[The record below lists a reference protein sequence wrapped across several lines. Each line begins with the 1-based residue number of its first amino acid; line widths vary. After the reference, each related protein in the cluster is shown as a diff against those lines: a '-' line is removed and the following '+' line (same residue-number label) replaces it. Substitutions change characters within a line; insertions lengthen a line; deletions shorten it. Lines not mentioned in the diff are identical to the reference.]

1 MAVVAT
7 LTKGYDLD
15 YIWKQVD
22 RGPAKDAAGYYIQ
35 ASETGGEPPGR
46 WWGPGALALGLEP
59 GQTVERQPYDLLFGQ
74 RKAPDGTPLGRPPD
88 GGRKLADIYARLLS
102 AEPHATAGRK
112 RELRIEAARQARQSP
127 LFFDLTLSLSKSISL
142 FHASLGENARLAR
155 QAGDRDGDHYWSA
168 LVEEVDDDD
177 LAGRPRRVRLL
188 PARSRLHE
196 NRLPQHPG
204 PRPRN
209 RPVARGRPSRGAL
222 AAAHLP

>member
-7 LTKGYDLD
+7 LSKGYDLD

-46 WWGPGALALGLEP
+46 WWGPGAQALGLEP
-59 GQTVERQPYDLLFGQ
+59 GQTVERKPYDLLFGQ

-88 GGRKLADIYARLLS
+88 GGRKLAGIYARLLA

-127 LFFDLTLSLSKSISL
+127 LFFDLTLSLSKSISI

-155 QAGDRDGDHYWSA
+155 QAGDHDGDQYWSA
-168 LVEEVDDDD
+168 LVD
-177 LAGRPRRVRLL
+177 
-188 PARSRLHE
+188 RSR
-196 NRLPQHPG
+196 R
-204 PRPRN
+204 R
-209 RPVARGRPSRGAL
+209 
-222 AAAHLP
+222 

>member
-7 LTKGYDLD
+7 LSKGYDLD

-22 RGPAKDAAGYYIQ
+22 LGRAKDAASYYIQ

-46 WWGPGALALGLEP
+46 WWGPGAEALSLQP

-88 GGRKLADIYARLLS
+88 GGRKAADVYARLLS
-102 AEPHATAGRK
+102 AEPHATTGRK

-155 QAGDRDGDHYWSA
+155 QAGDHDGDQYWSA
-168 LVEEVDDDD
+168 LVDEVDDDD

-188 PARSRLHE
+188 PARGRLHE

-204 PRPRN
+204 PWPGD
-209 RPVARGRPSRGAL
+209 RPVARGRPGRGAL